1 MFRSSITFA
10 KKISKLHRCEFAAGR
25 LIGSMKNKQTIAFA
39 AEKPS
44 VTVRTVVNLS
54 FSDCHAG
61 TVLPKNTI
69 RQANDRSH
77 ETRILPRRAAYLS
90 RRRKTDCVRTLHP
103 DPRHHGSGRKRTGSM
118 RSNMMAIDGSSKG
131 TGSAF
136 ACSPAMA
143 TTGAVGFRSLP
154 KPLYAIGV
162 VRSSSTARPCCWVL
176 TAPQISTVC
185 TPESMTMRS
194 CSTPS
199 TSS

>member
-1 MFRSSITFA
+1 
-10 KKISKLHRCEFAAGR
+10 
-25 LIGSMKNKQTIAFA
+25 MKNKQTIAFA
-39 AEKPS
+39 AEKPT

-77 ETRILPRRAAYLS
+77 ATRILPRRAAYLS
-90 RRRKTDCVRTLHP
+90 RMRKTALEPCIPTRGTTVRP
-103 DPRHHGSGRKRTGSM
+103 ERTGSM

-162 VRSSSTARPCCWVL
+162 VRSSSTARPSCSAL
-176 TAPQISTVC
+176 TASRISMVC
-185 TPESMTMRS
+185 TPESMTMKS
-194 CSTPS
+194 YSTPS